1 MEVMRLKQFRKAM
14 CERWRTQNSK
24 VLETNA
30 NKTSFKRRKVNPPS
44 LEHGST
50 SHGEALRQVH
60 EKPQAVWHMQVER

>member
-1 MEVMRLKQFRKAM
+1 MEVMRLKQFRKVCDEVADAK
-14 CERWRTQNSK
+14 QQSAK
-24 VLETNA
+24 TNA

-60 EKPQAVWHMQVER
+60 EKPQAVCIMQDER